1 MENIDRKYSLN
12 VFRDNDGWEKI
23 RLNGDS
29 LTNDDILFLT
39 LAMVAM
45 LNQRDPK
52 GMKVLKEFIMK
63 SPQERSY
70 ELKILFME
78 RNW

>member
-12 VFRDNDGWEKI
+12 VIRDDDGWEKI

-45 LNQRDPK
+45 LDQRDPK
-52 GMKVLKEFIMK
+52 DMEVLKEFIMK

-70 ELKILFME
+70 ELKMLFME